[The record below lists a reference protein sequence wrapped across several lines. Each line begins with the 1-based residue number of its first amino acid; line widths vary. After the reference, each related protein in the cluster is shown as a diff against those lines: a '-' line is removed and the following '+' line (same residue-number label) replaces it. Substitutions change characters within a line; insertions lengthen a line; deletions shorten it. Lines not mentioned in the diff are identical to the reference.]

1 MVCHILHTAL
11 IISANRNIPDTTTA
25 VISCTVTN
33 TGKYD
38 SFCCVQIYVKVLMNG
53 TPNPQLKAFTN
64 VYLKAGEQKNIN
76 IHLDKKAFC
85 LVDDNGQDYI
95 PGQSQP
101 DNRSCELLKQKPLS
115 MDMHF

>member
-1 MVCHILHTAL
+1 M
-11 IISANRNIPDTTTA
+11 D
-25 VISCTVTN
+25 
-33 TGKYD
+33 
-38 SFCCVQIYVKVLMNG
+38 G

-95 PGQSQP
+95 PDATFRIYAGQSQP
-101 DNRSCELLKQKPLS
+101 DNRSCELLKQKPLNV
-115 MDMHF
+115 DVHF